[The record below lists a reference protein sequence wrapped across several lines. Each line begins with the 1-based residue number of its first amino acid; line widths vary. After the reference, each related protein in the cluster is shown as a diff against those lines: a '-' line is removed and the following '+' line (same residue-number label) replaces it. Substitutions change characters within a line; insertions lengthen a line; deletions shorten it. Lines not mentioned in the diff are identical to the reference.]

1 MMNATTISSI
11 PACAEERKP
20 RLGDLLLPDKRPTCP
35 DRIRPHRPEGRA
47 VPRNYSDGR
56 TVVSLAADRGARVNA
71 LRSCYPLS
79 DFLLG
84 AGLIYT
90 DEKLRPMIVVSQSLS
105 YRTRCEEASGRLARV
120 VSQVREPNIQQAFI
134 LDTALNGGP

>member
-1 MMNATTISSI
+1 MTHATTVSSI
-11 PACAEERKP
+11 SPVP
-20 RLGDLLLPDKRPTCP
+20 RSASRGSATCCCRTSARHVPTAY
-35 DRIRPHRPEGRA
+35 HRPEGRA
-47 VPRNYSDGR
+47 VPRNYSGGR

-90 DEKLRPMIVVSQSLS
+90 DEKLRP
-105 YRTRCEEASGRLARV
+105 
-120 VSQVREPNIQQAFI
+120 
-134 LDTALNGGP
+134 